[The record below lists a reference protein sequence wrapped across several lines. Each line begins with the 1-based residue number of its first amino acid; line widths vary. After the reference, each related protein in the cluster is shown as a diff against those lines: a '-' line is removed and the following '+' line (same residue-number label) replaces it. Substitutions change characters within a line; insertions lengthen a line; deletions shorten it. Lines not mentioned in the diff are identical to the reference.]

1 MRLRILLL
9 ILGGKINKEKE
20 KIVYTDADSK
30 PKNAREL
37 KDIYKNRKAFD
48 FNFSSSQ
55 KRRLDEYDDLF
66 AYISNKQTYLYN
78 KDDPLN
84 RKIEEIDFG
93 VINRDK
99 LNPDNRTSS
108 NVWIS
113 VLDKNLNNMTSKKL
127 DMAYFENQQF
137 YVWMDL
143 NKKFFFDTISF
154 ERFEDENFPDLNK
167 DDVLVALD
175 QIVMSCQN
183 TKKKG
188 VDNFFFFFNLNH
200 FLGTFDRRNKF
211 ENGFRFLLFPELLLG
226 PKKSLR
232 RR

>member
-1 MRLRILLL
+1 MKNEKLAGEILAISIMRRMRDYYKFIEKSIRLRMLLL

-20 KIVYTDADSK
+20 AIVYTDADSK

-66 AYISNKQTYLYN
+66 SYISNKQSYLWS
-78 KDDPLN
+78 KDDQNN

-93 VINRDK
+93 VINRNK
-99 LNPDNRTSS
+99 LNPDQRTSS

-113 VLDKNLNNMTSKKL
+113 VLDKNLSNMTSKKL

-137 YVWMDL
+137 FVWMDL
-143 NKKFFFDTISF
+143 NQKFFFDTISF
-154 ERFEDENFPDLNK
+154 ERFEDENFPDLDK

-188 VDNFFFFFNLNH
+188 VWIYSQFFFF
-200 FLGTFDRRNKF
+200 
-211 ENGFRFLLFPELLLG
+211 
-226 PKKSLR
+226 
-232 RR
+232 